1 MGTQKRLQ
9 KERLKKHYRE
19 EREKK
24 KKEEE
29 EKERILLLRGQIRI
43 PMHSFICLINFHM
56 YLISY
61 VVLYFPILICL

>member
-1 MGTQKRLQ
+1 MGTQKRL
-9 KERLKKHYRE
+9 KKKKKTKKALQG
-19 EREKK
+19 REKK
-24 KKEEE
+24 KEKKE
-29 EKERILLLRGQIRI
+29 ERILLLRGQIRI